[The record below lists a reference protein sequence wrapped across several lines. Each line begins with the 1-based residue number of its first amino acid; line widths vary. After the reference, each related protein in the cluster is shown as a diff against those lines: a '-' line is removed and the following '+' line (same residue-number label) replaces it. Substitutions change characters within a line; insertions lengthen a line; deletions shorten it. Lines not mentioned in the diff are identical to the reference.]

1 MIVDADDGKNKK
13 ILVETLSDIKY
24 QILIVDANDGKNKEI
39 LVVTLSD
46 IKYQILIVDADDEK
60 KIKKYWWSR
69 YQSRRSGSIADITG
83 ASATYTQHDTNTKAT
98 HNATQQQDNTQNT
111 KQSNTQK
118 KQQKNMNATT
128 HRTQHH
134 AKGDLTTAHTTTRHE
149 LCNFRLT
156 TDSYLR
162 D

>member
-1 MIVDADDGKNKK
+1 MRTMG
-13 ILVETLSDIKY
+13 
-24 QILIVDANDGKNKEI
+24 
-39 LVVTLSD
+39 
-46 IKYQILIVDADDEK
+46 

-134 AKGDLTTAHTTTRHE
+134 AKGDLTTAHTTPRHE